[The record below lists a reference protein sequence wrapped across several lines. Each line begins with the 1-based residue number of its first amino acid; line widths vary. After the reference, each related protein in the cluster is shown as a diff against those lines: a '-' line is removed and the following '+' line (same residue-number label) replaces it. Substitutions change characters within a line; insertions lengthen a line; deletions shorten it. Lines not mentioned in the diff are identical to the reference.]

1 MTGINWNPSVS
12 LNILGK
18 NQWGFFLYKHL
29 KQFIVTAMKM
39 MQDEP
44 QLLDTLWSD
53 LSIYDCCRPSP
64 PFRKRNKVK
73 SR

>member
-29 KQFIVTAMKM
+29 KQFRVTAMKM

-44 QLLDTLWSD
+44 QLYGLICLYMTVADHLLHLEKGT
-53 LSIYDCCRPSP
+53 R
-64 PFRKRNKVK
+64 
-73 SR
+73 